1 MTASPFIVW
10 LGWAC
15 YAGAAFAIVVY
26 LAHLLGSQPHKRPW
40 GAAGL
45 LFTSLALGQTPFLFE
60 DAYSGGQITRAVIV
74 AACLLAALAFQAYA
88 LLRLRAGEAA
98 GLPAPAQG
106 APEFEPQPAPP
117 PAEGSDA

>member
-1 MTASPFIVW
+1 MSSSPFIVW

-26 LAHLLGSQPHKRPW
+26 LAHLLGPQSHKRPW

-60 DAYSGGQITRAVIV
+60 DAYSGAQVTRAVLV
-74 AACLLAALAFQAYA
+74 TACLLLA
-88 LLRLRAGEAA
+88 LLLQAFALFRVRAGE
-98 GLPAPAQG
+98 G
-106 APEFEPQPAPP
+106 APTGAQIGASPP
-117 PAEGSDA
+117 PPKPAEPPTEGSAE